1 MKCNVQGR
9 VAWTHPNASAFCT
22 RLYKVC
28 ALGNEPWWMTP
39 EFPASIPEGADS
51 DLRPAR
57 G

>member
-1 MKCNVQGR
+1 MFKGGLLGLIPTPVR
-9 VAWTHPNASAFCT
+9 SAHVF
-22 RLYKVC
+22 YKVC